1 MLKTKE
7 IVRDWVSRKW
17 HKAHTWKAGTGKFIK
32 KMLNR
37 KIRRK
42 KDFTSD

>member
-7 IVRDWVSRKW
+7 IVKDWTSKKW
-17 HKAHTWKAGTGKFIK
+17 HKVHNWKSGTGKFIK

-37 KIRRK
+37 KIRHK